1 MTQNVFFQKTDFN
14 QVSQQVILFHL
25 MDLDDIGPSRS
36 SGTKTKEG
44 RRRRWTV
51 EPRIDNS
58 METSKL
64 RAEGQS

>member
-1 MTQNVFFQKTDFN
+1 MYQNVVFQKTDFN
-14 QVSQQVILFHL
+14 RVSQQVILFHP

-44 RRRRWTV
+44 RRRRTV
-51 EPRIDNS
+51 EPRIENS